1 MKLNPHLAINDT
13 GFAFDPLTGHS
24 YTLNPMALEIIM
36 EIKQGHTEEEIAQSL
51 AENFDA
57 EPTVIKKDLLDFLE
71 LLRHYELLDHE

>member
-24 YTLNPMALEIIM
+24 YTLNPMALEIIKG
-36 EIKQGHTEEEIAQSL
+36 IKQGQTEEEIARSL

-57 EPTVIKKDLLDFLE
+57 DPSVIRKDLVDFLE
-71 LLRHYELLDHE
+71 LLRHYELLSHE

>member
-24 YTLNPMALEIIM
+24 YTLNLMALEIIKG
-36 EIKQGHTEEEIAQSL
+36 IKQGLSEEEIARGL

-57 EPTVIKKDLLDFLE
+57 DISIIRKDLVDFLE
-71 LLRHYELLDHE
+71 LLRHYELLSHE